1 MLLFLLIGFSFCV
14 PGGLILLIHVK
25 ETFLFSEPLCV
36 WIASNVCGRGWGTD
50 YGGYCKGLS
59 FTNFTFEK

>member
-1 MLLFLLIGFSFCV
+1 MLLFLLIGFSFRV
-14 PGGLILLIHVK
+14 PGGLILLIHVT

-36 WIASNVCGRGWGTD
+36 WIAWNVCGRGWGTD

>member
-14 PGGLILLIHVK
+14 PGGLILLIHVT